1 MRKLAILA
9 AAATAALTLAAAAA
23 AEPPIHYGGT
33 FGPTTFV
40 DPRLCSFPITVTL
53 SGEFRGVVTPSGS
66 DISLNTRT
74 TTFSANG
81 RSVSGTSPHNTI
93 FTESAVA
100 VMGLGFR
107 IVVPGTGVLALD
119 AGRAII
125 DETGISFEAGRHDIV
140 DADAAALCAYLA
152 GA

>member
-1 MRKLAILA
+1 MRKLANLG
-9 AAATAALTLAAAAA
+9 AAATAALTLPAAAAA
-23 AEPPIHYGGT
+23 DPPTHYGGT

-40 DPRLCSFPITVTL
+40 DSRLCSFPVTVML
-53 SGEFRGVVTPSGS
+53 SGEFRGVVSPSGR
-66 DISLNTRT
+66 DISLNIRT

-81 RSVSGTSPHNTI
+81 RSASGTSPHITV

-107 IVVPGTGVLALD
+107 IVVPGRGVVALD

-125 DETGISFEAGRHDIV
+125 GEAGISFEAGRHDIV
-140 DADAAALCAYLA
+140 GAEAAALCAYLA

>member
-1 MRKLAILA
+1 MFRLAIV
-9 AAATAALTLAAAAA
+9 AAAAA
-23 AEPPIHYGGT
+23 AALALATAAAADPPIHYGGT
-33 FGPTTFV
+33 FGPTNVV
-40 DPRLCSFPITVTL
+40 DSRLCSFPVTVTL
-53 SGEFRGVVTPSGS
+53 GGEFRGVVTPSGR
-66 DISLNTRT
+66 DISLNIRT

-81 RSVSGTSPHNTI
+81 RSVSGTSPHITI

-140 DADAAALCAYLA
+140 EAHAPPLCAYLA

>member
-9 AAATAALTLAAAAA
+9 AAATAALTLAASASADA
-23 AEPPIHYGGT
+23 PVHYGGT
-33 FGPTTFV
+33 FGPTTLV
-40 DPRLCSFPITVTL
+40 DSRLCTFPVTVTL
-53 SGEFRGVVTPSGS
+53 GGEFHGLVTPSGR
-66 DISLNTRT
+66 DISLNIRT
-74 TTFSANG
+74 TTFSAGG
-81 RSVSGTSPHNTI
+81 RSVSGTSPHVTI

-119 AGRAII
+119 TGRAII